1 MMHEEHDMPIPE
13 DVKQWRK
20 AKRAELLAAREAIPA
35 DRRRAMSE
43 RITEQLIDE
52 FPQLEAMTI
61 GFYWPLRGEFDA
73 RVAMLHFRKLGA
85 RTALPVVIRKAA
97 PLQFRLWWPGAPA
110 TVGVYDLPVPET
122 EVVVPQAVLMP
133 PVGFDARCYRLG
145 YGGGYFD
152 RTLAAMSPQPLKIG
166 VAFESSRIETIRPQ
180 PHDIPM
186 DLVVTER
193 GIHRPA

>member
-1 MMHEEHDMPIPE
+1 MAIPDE
-13 DVKQWRK
+13 VRQWRK
-20 AKRAELLAAREAIPA
+20 AQRARLLAAREAIPPEV
-35 DRRRAMSE
+35 RRAHNE
-43 RITEQLIDE
+43 AITGRLIQT
-52 FPQLEAMTI
+52 FPQLAAMTI

-85 RTALPVVIRKAA
+85 RTALPVVIEKAA
-97 PLQFRLWWPGAPA
+97 PLQFRLWWPGAPT
-110 TVGVYDLPVPET
+110 TVGVYDLPVPQT
-122 EVVVPQAVLMP
+122 EVVVPQALLMP
-133 PVGFDARCYRLG
+133 PIGFDARCYRLG

-152 RTLAAMSPQPLKIG
+152 RTLAALSPQPLKIG

>member
-1 MMHEEHDMPIPE
+1 MAIPDE
-13 DVKQWRK
+13 VRQWRK
-20 AKRAELLAAREAIPA
+20 AERARLLSAREAIPA
-35 DRRRAMSE
+35 YMRRAHNE
-43 RITEQLIDE
+43 AITERLIQA
-52 FPQLEAMTI
+52 FPQLAAMTI

-85 RTALPVVIRKAA
+85 RTALPVVIEKAA
-97 PLQFRLWWPGAPA
+97 PLQFRLWWPGAPT

-122 EVVVPQAVLMP
+122 EVIVPQAVLMP
-133 PVGFDARCYRLG
+133 PIGFDARCYRLG

-152 RTLAAMSPQPLKIG
+152 RTLAALSPQPLKIG

-180 PHDIPM
+180 PHDVPM